1 MKKVLVISGI
11 TASGKSSAAR
21 RFAQKCG
28 AEIVS
33 CDSTKVYRHYD
44 VGTNKPTK
52 LHRSVLKHHLV
63 DFVTPGSVQYS
74 AGEFFDDAQVALT
87 DIYRRKSSAVVVGG
101 TWMYLRF
108 LLYGK
113 PSTGKVD
120 PQARELVSH
129 VLDLCKPDWGYAS
142 SLLEVVDPG
151 AAQMVARNNWSRL
164 SRYLEIFFH
173 SGTTVSD
180 HGRLGGSPGGDG
192 LLGYG
197 EYDFRPIFLVAPT
210 AETWKR
216 IDNRCRSMLRDNGII
231 EEVAFLLENN
241 LIPDG
246 FAVSRSVGYAETK
259 EVLLKFARGV
269 EQTRKRPAVVHYV
282 EQMVY
287 NNRKLARKQ
296 LKVFKQEPDF
306 VWVDTV
312 DAQILD
318 ETLVHLFQCS
328 REDFDAYRNAREE
341 MFLKERT
348 LTRDREAMKMVK
360 PRKYS
365 ETILDKFFMRDVQ
378 RRIETLAERVRKKLN
393 ITRNESGASTKRQS
407 QYNAN
412 NLFPSNER
420 HADCRVSGRWLSA

>member
-11 TASGKSSAAR
+11 TAAGKSSAAR
-21 RFAQKCG
+21 RFAQKFG

-44 VGTNKPTK
+44 VGTNKPTR
-52 LHRSVLKHHLV
+52 LHLSVLKHHLV
-63 DFVTPGSVQYS
+63 DFVKPGSIHYS
-74 AGEFFDDAQVALT
+74 AGEFFDDAQAALT
-87 DIYRRKSSAVVVGG
+87 NIYRRKSSAVVVGG

-120 PQARELVSH
+120 PPARELVSH
-129 VLDLCKPDWGYAS
+129 MLDLCKPDWDYAT
-142 SLLEVVDPG
+142 SLLEAVDPG
-151 AAQMVARNNWSRL
+151 AAEMVSRNNWARL
-164 SRYLEIFFH
+164 ARYLEIFFH
-173 SGTTVSD
+173 SGSTISD
-180 HGRLGGSPGGDG
+180 HGRRGGSPGGDG

-197 EYDFRPIFLVAPT
+197 EYDFRPIFLVAPR

-216 IDNRCRSMLRDNGII
+216 IDNRCRSMLRHNGII
-231 EEVAFLLENN
+231 EEVAFLLEND

-259 EVLLKFARGV
+259 EVLLKFARGI

-287 NNRKLARKQ
+287 NNRKLARNQ
-296 LKVFKQEPDF
+296 LKVFKKEPDF

-312 DAQILD
+312 DAQSLD

-328 REDFDAYRNAREE
+328 REEFDAYRNTREV
-341 MFLKERT
+341 MLLKEHS
-348 LTRDREAMKMVK
+348 LARDREAMKMLK
-360 PRKYS
+360 LRNYN

-378 RRIETLAERVRKKLN
+378 RRIEALAEGVRKELN
-393 ITRNESGASTKRQS
+393 IIPDESGSPTKRHD
-407 QYNAN
+407 QYKSKRF
-412 NLFPSNER
+412 LPSN
-420 HADCRVSGRWLSA
+420 